1 LYLLTNTLVVAAAQQ
16 LGPNSSP
23 STSNN
28 NMVSI
33 SSYSAFIDKM
43 GNLHIVGEVQNN
55 STTHIRSVQIMATFY
70 TINNTVVRTESVY
83 SQPEDLVPD
92 YVSPFELIL
101 LSINVPVKEIDHYR
115 LQLTWREPTTE
126 NGRVMKEIIN
136 QKNIVA
142 TIGSSKQ
149 PISCGQEI
157 KGAITLRRNLN
168 CAGDGLIIG
177 DNRDNNDSGTKTTI
191 NLNGF
196 SIHGTGADSS
206 KVGVSILEDYVSI
219 NGPGKIS
226 GFEEGILARKS
237 NQLKVTS
244 ITLQNN
250 EIAIFTT
257 DANSA
262 EVREN
267 MMKNNTIGVD
277 SHSSSSVNVESNLI
291 TNNRFVGIMFVNTTE
306 SNLAKNNINGSQ
318 YGIFFVSGTENTA
331 ILNNLTDNIVDLNNA
346 NGLAPSSNK
355 NTLSDNNCSTSIPS
369 GLCIN

>member
-1 LYLLTNTLVVAAAQQ
+1 LCLLTNTLVVAAAQQ
-16 LGPNSSP
+16 PGPNSSP
-23 STSNN
+23 STSN

-33 SSYSAFIDKM
+33 SSYSAFVDKM

-55 STTHIRSVQIMATFY
+55 STTHIRSVEIMGTFY
-70 TINNTVVRTESVY
+70 STNNTVVRTESVY
-83 SQPEDLVPD
+83 TQPEDLVPG

-101 LSINVPVKEIDHYR
+101 LSINAPVKEIDHYR
-115 LQLTWREPTTE
+115 LQLTWQEPTTE
-126 NGRVMKEIIN
+126 NAQAMTEVIS
-136 QKNIVA
+136 QKSIVA

-157 KGAITLRRNLN
+157 KGIVTLRQNLN
-168 CAGDGLIIG
+168 CAGDGLIVG
-177 DNRDNNDSGTKTTI
+177 DNNNDNRTTKTTL

-196 SIHGTGADSS
+196 SIHGPGADNS
-206 KVGVSILEDYVSI
+206 KIGISISENNAAI
-219 NGPGKIS
+219 NGPGSIS
-226 GFEEGILARKS
+226 GFEEAILATRS

-250 EIAIFTT
+250 EIAILTT
-257 DANSA
+257 GANSV
-262 EVREN
+262 EIKEN

-291 TNNRFVGIMFVNTTE
+291 SNNGFVGIMLVNTTE

-318 YGIFFVSGTENTA
+318 YGIFFVSSTENTA
-331 ILNNLTDNIVDLNNA
+331 ILNSLSDNTVDLNNA

-355 NTLSDNNCSTSIPS
+355 NTLTDNDCFTSIPS
-369 GLCIN
+369 GLCIS